1 MSLDV
6 TNLAINKSGRSL
18 LSNISFSVEAG
29 ELIGIIGEN
38 GAGKSTLLNAMSG
51 LEPSN
56 QAIEINNI
64 KLEDFTLKQL
74 SENRA
79 VLPQN
84 NELTF
89 PFLAKEVV
97 RLGLSLTSLSIK
109 QQELIVQKCLH
120 EVDAIHLSDKN
131 YLLLSGGEKQRVQLA
146 RVLAQLYASHVPE
159 RFLLLDE
166 PTSALDLKH
175 KFRIFKQ
182 LKNLTQEGVGGVVII
197 HDLNLASI
205 FCDKLLLLS
214 DGKLVAF
221 DEPNRVLKQK
231 LIKQYF
237 DASVLIMPHPQ
248 SSSPLIVSQL

>member
-1 MSLDV
+1 MSLKVRDLV
-6 TNLAINKSGRSL
+6 ITKSGRNL
-18 LSNISFSVEAG
+18 LSNISFSVKAG

-56 QAIEINNI
+56 QSIEINNI

-74 SENRA
+74 SEHRA
-79 VLPQN
+79 VLPQSN
-84 NELTF
+84 DLAF

-97 RLGLSLTSLSIK
+97 RLGLSLTSLSLN

-120 EVDAIHLSDKN
+120 EVDAFHLGDKS
-131 YLLLSGGEKQRVQLA
+131 YLLLSGGERQRVQLA
-146 RVLAQLYASHVPE
+146 RVLAQLYASKVTE
-159 RFLLLDE
+159 RYLFLDE

-175 KFRIFKQ
+175 KFQIFKQ
-182 LKNLTQEGVGGVVII
+182 LKDLTQEGVGVVVII
-197 HDLNLASI
+197 HDLNLASM
-205 FCDKLLLLS
+205 FCDKILLLS

-221 DEPNRVLKQK
+221 DEPDKVLKQD

-237 DASVLIMPHPQ
+237 DASVLIMQHPQ
-248 SSSPLIVSQL
+248 SSSPLIVSRL